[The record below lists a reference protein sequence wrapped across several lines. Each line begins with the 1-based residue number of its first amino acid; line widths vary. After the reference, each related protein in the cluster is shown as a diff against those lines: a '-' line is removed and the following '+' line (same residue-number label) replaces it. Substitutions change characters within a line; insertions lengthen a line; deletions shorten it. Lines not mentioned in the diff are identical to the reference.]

1 MVVIYKYVCNQCL
14 SPLTLWVRIPLR
26 RDVPNTALCDKVYQW
41 LAAGLW
47 FSPGTPFSSTNKNNH
62 HDIAKILLKVAL
74 NTITLT
80 LTPFP
85 LWSFASCWIVGI
97 FFYYLIICLMGQNP
111 FCWHYCRITHMNYN
125 EWVSDVCLTLNGWF
139 RSYIM
144 SRASHILMRW
154 WWCPLFCTSPT
165 CLVRFFN
172 SASSLK

>member
-1 MVVIYKYVCNQCL
+1 MYPIQHYVIKYISDLPQVCGFL
-14 SPLTLWVRIPLR
+14 LVLR
-26 RDVPNTALCDKVYQW
+26 FP
-41 LAAGLW
+41 
-47 FSPGTPFSSTNKNNH
+47 PPIKNNH

-80 LTPFP
+80 LTPFS

-125 EWVSDVCLTLNGWF
+125 EWVSDVCLTLNWWF

-144 SRASHILMRW
+144 SRASHMLMRW